1 MVRSRTK
8 AVTGKCGGRKS
19 YAERDSEMVA
29 LAKKLARYAVNG
41 RRRSLREVA
50 AELEAAGH
58 TSNGKRY
65 TATAVARM
73 VAA

>member
-1 MVRSRTK
+1 
-8 AVTGKCGGRKS
+8 
-19 YAERDSEMVA
+19 MVA